1 MAIIKV
7 DWSDELQQV
16 KATTQVIVDEQ
27 LSPMI
32 NTALGRA
39 GRELKGVVNET
50 SDRLQNTIQQLTD
63 EVHNHRKL
71 TSDEIIKLI
80 DYATERIGHAIDAR
94 LLIAKEEASD
104 FVIEKVDHMKAE
116 LAEVALSSRRTLYKN
131 LAISLASTFCMAF
144 VALGY
149 KKLSNGELDL
159 MTIFRGVFLS
169 ASVGST
175 LLGCLRVWNRWRALS
190 TPGRNLVAVALTHL
204 SVLRPNGALGP
215 FLLALAM
222 LLGWFCV
229 TFFVR

>member
-1 MAIIKV
+1 MAVFKT

-16 KATTQVIVDEQ
+16 KATTRDIVDQQ

-39 GRELKGVVNET
+39 GRELKGVVSEA
-50 SDRLQNTIQQLTD
+50 SDRLQDTIQQLTD
-63 EVHNHRKL
+63 EVHSHRQL
-71 TSDEIIKLI
+71 TSEEIIRLI
-80 DYATERIGHAIDAR
+80 DYATERIGNAVDAR
-94 LLIAKEEASD
+94 LINAKKEASD

-116 LAEVALSSRRTLYKN
+116 LAEMALSSRRTLYKN
-131 LAISLASTFCMAF
+131 LAVSLAATFGMAF
-144 VALGY
+144 IALGY
-149 KKLSNGELDL
+149 KKLSTGELDL

-169 ASVGST
+169 ASAGAA
-175 LLGCLRVWNRWRALS
+175 LLGCLRALTRWRAMTTS
-190 TPGRNLVAVALTHL
+190 RRNALAVAITHL

-229 TFFVR
+229 TFVAR

>member
-1 MAIIKV
+1 MAIFKT

-16 KATTQVIVDEQ
+16 KATTRDIVDEQ

-50 SDRLQNTIQQLTD
+50 GDRLQSTIQQLTD

-94 LLIAKEEASD
+94 LLIAKEEASN
-104 FVIEKVDHMKAE
+104 FVIEKVDHMKSE
-116 LAEVALSSRRTLYKN
+116 LAEMALSSRRTLYKN
-131 LAISLASTFCMAF
+131 LAVSLATTFCMAF

-169 ASVGST
+169 ASVGAM
-175 LLGCLRVWNRWRALS
+175 LLGCLRAWNRWRALT
-190 TPGRNLVAVALTHL
+190 TPKRNSVVVAMTHL

-229 TFFVR
+229 TFLAR